1 MEFESLK
8 DNFPKIPEEMRA
20 MIEKEVEKQ
29 VKKEQA
35 PVKTKKI
42 AGKAIAASIA
52 VALVLCGTT
61 AFAGAGIYRMHQQK
75 LGEHGVRIS
84 INKDDVKNKTAS
96 DTVIDG
102 NHAETETVA
111 QYVKMEVGYLPKGMV
126 ESAIGKYHF
135 TQDLGRG
142 GVQMEFYRMD
152 TGDESFEVKQGNV
165 LSREEFSANGLQ
177 GIYLEYPYLYPDEI
191 AFNQRIYVAFTD
203 VHYVV
208 VMYVA
213 SDVSKEDA
221 IKIAKNIKLTP
232 AKSTEDRVVELAWD
246 WSVYGGGLTEP
257 EETGEEYSAVDSTS
271 TISKEK
277 LEHATHAIGE
287 SFTVENFSFEDA
299 SYEVEKGL
307 RAKISDVKI
316 SDDLSLLNP
325 LYIEDDM
332 RKEMDENGKLRPA
345 TIQYVKYGDMD
356 SLSEVVKSREAPQK
370 LVYVTVEYT
379 NTCKEEMKDVLI
391 CGDMLYIHENNGQMQ
406 VVWEEEPGSQDKW
419 QQAVNH
425 GMSDDWEMQYYDVR
439 GGETN
444 NNHIPSIKPGQTV
457 TVHMAWVVKEEE
469 LGHMYVS
476 LDPCGSGYA
485 FFDSSL
491 KTGYVD
497 IRQK

>member
-20 MIEKEVEKQ
+20 MIEKEVDKQ
-29 VKKEQA
+29 VKKEQV
-35 PVKTKKI
+35 PIKGKKI
-42 AGKAIAASIA
+42 AGKAVAASIA
-52 VALVLCGTT
+52 AALVLCGTT
-61 AFAGAGIYRMHQQK
+61 VFAGAGIYRMHQQK

-84 INKDDVKNKTAS
+84 INTEGDAENKTA

-102 NHAETETVA
+102 KHAQTEAVVKN
-111 QYVKMEVGYLPKGMV
+111 VKMDVGYLPKGMV
-126 ESAIGKYHF
+126 ELETGKYSF
-135 TQDLGRG
+135 TKNLAKG
-142 GVQMEFYRMD
+142 GVTMLFYRMD
-152 TGDESFEVKQGNV
+152 TGDESFEVKQGDV
-165 LSREEFSANGLQ
+165 LSSEEFTANGLQ
-177 GIYLEYPYLYPDEI
+177 GIYLEYPHLYPEEI

-203 VHYVV
+203 VHYVME
-208 VMYVA
+208 MYVA

-232 AKSTEDRVVELAWD
+232 AKSTEDGVVVSAMD
-246 WSVYGGGLTEP
+246 WSVYQGRLNEP
-257 EETGEEYSAVDSTS
+257 EETEEVQTAMDSTS

-287 SFTVENFSFEDA
+287 SFPIENFSFE
-299 SYEVEKGL
+299 VEKGL
-307 RAKISDVKI
+307 SAKISDVKI

-325 LYIEDDM
+325 SYIEDDM
-332 RKEMDENGKLRPA
+332 RKEVDENGKLRPA

-356 SLSEVVKSREAPQK
+356 CLSEVVKSREAPQK
-370 LVYVTVEYT
+370 LAYVTIEYT
-379 NTCKEEMKDVLI
+379 NTTKKEMKDVLI
-391 CGDMLYIHENNGQMQ
+391 FGDMLYIHENNGQMQ
-406 VVWEEEPGSQDKW
+406 VVWEEEPDSQDQW

-425 GMSDDWEMQYYDVR
+425 GMSDDWEMQYYDIR
-439 GGETN
+439 GGERN
-444 NNHIPSIKPGQTV
+444 NNYIPSIKPGETV

-476 LDPCGSGYA
+476 LDPCGGGYA

-497 IRQK
+497 IRQ